1 MRNVIPRWRPTR
13 AACCASSRTTG
24 VLRRVMC
31 LATVLI
37 LCGSAGGIRPAAE
50 QARQERD
57 DRVERRAR
65 LDAQVIMVAMDAA
78 RLRAALLARI
88 RH

>member
-13 AACCASSRTTG
+13 VACCASSRTTG

-31 LATVLI
+31 LAAVLI
-37 LCGSAGGIRPAAE
+37 LCGVGGGTRPAPE

-57 DRVERRAR
+57 DRVERQAR

-88 RH
+88 ER